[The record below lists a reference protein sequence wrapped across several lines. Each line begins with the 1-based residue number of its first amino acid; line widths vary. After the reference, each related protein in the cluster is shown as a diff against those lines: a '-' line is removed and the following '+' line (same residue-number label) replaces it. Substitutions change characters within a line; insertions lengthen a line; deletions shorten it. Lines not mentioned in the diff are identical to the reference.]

1 MIGLHPRFFG
11 FRHRHQSGA
20 GGVFAWAADLRR
32 LQDALAFLV
41 NNLDTICQ
49 IGFICAEATGIGSH
63 CAADNGALPAAI
75 IALANGRADNGTE
88 QEADTFGAYYQI
100 LPKVAESAQFD
111 PQMISAVW
119 YPLVLLGSWAEMILP
134 LFILLGLF
142 TRGAALGMIGFIIV
156 QPLTDIFGHGADA
169 TTIGGWFD
177 RVSDALILDQRLLWV
192 FLLLVLVVQGG
203 GRYALDHWLSIDKST
218 E

>member
-1 MIGLHPRFFG
+1 MF
-11 FRHRHQSGA
+11 
-20 GGVFAWAADLRR
+20 
-32 LQDALAFLV
+32 
-41 NNLDTICQ
+41 NL
-49 IGFICAEATGIGSH
+49 
-63 CAADNGALPAAI
+63 L
-75 IALANGRADNGTE
+75 L
-88 QEADTFGAYYQI
+88 GAYYQI
-100 LPKVAESAQFD
+100 LPKVAEAAQFD

-134 LFILLGLF
+134 LLILLGLI

-156 QPLTDIFGHGADA
+156 QSLTDIFGHGADA
-169 TTIGGWFD
+169 ATIGGWFD
-177 RVSDALILDQRLLWV
+177 RASDALILDQRLLWV

>member
-1 MIGLHPRFFG
+1 MF
-11 FRHRHQSGA
+11 
-20 GGVFAWAADLRR
+20 
-32 LQDALAFLV
+32 
-41 NNLDTICQ
+41 NL
-49 IGFICAEATGIGSH
+49 
-63 CAADNGALPAAI
+63 L
-75 IALANGRADNGTE
+75 L
-88 QEADTFGAYYQI
+88 GAYYQI
-100 LPKVAESAQFD
+100 LPKVAEAAQFD

-134 LFILLGLF
+134 LLILLGLF

-156 QPLTDIFGHGADA
+156 QSLTDIFGHGADA
-169 TTIGGWFD
+169 ATIGGWFD
-177 RVSDALILDQRLLWV
+177 RASDALILDQRLLWV

>member
-1 MIGLHPRFFG
+1 MF
-11 FRHRHQSGA
+11 
-20 GGVFAWAADLRR
+20 
-32 LQDALAFLV
+32 
-41 NNLDTICQ
+41 NL
-49 IGFICAEATGIGSH
+49 
-63 CAADNGALPAAI
+63 L
-75 IALANGRADNGTE
+75 L
-88 QEADTFGAYYQI
+88 GAYYQI
-100 LPKVAESAQFD
+100 LPKVAEAAQFH

-134 LFILLGLF
+134 LLILLGLF

-156 QPLTDIFGHGADA
+156 QSLTDIFGHGADA
-169 TTIGGWFD
+169 ATIGGWFD
-177 RVSDALILDQRLLWV
+177 RASDALILDQRLLWV

>member
-1 MIGLHPRFFG
+1 MF
-11 FRHRHQSGA
+11 
-20 GGVFAWAADLRR
+20 
-32 LQDALAFLV
+32 
-41 NNLDTICQ
+41 NL
-49 IGFICAEATGIGSH
+49 
-63 CAADNGALPAAI
+63 L
-75 IALANGRADNGTE
+75 L
-88 QEADTFGAYYQI
+88 GAYYQI
-100 LPKVAESAQFD
+100 LPKVAEAAQFD

-134 LFILLGLF
+134 LLILLGLF

-156 QPLTDIFGHGADA
+156 QSLTDIFRHGADA
-169 TTIGGWFD
+169 ATIGGWFD
-177 RVSDALILDQRLLWV
+177 RASDALILDQRLLWV

>member
-1 MIGLHPRFFG
+1 MF
-11 FRHRHQSGA
+11 
-20 GGVFAWAADLRR
+20 
-32 LQDALAFLV
+32 
-41 NNLDTICQ
+41 NL
-49 IGFICAEATGIGSH
+49 
-63 CAADNGALPAAI
+63 L
-75 IALANGRADNGTE
+75 L
-88 QEADTFGAYYQI
+88 GAYYQI
-100 LPKVAESAQFD
+100 LPKVAEAAQFD

-134 LFILLGLF
+134 LLILLGLF

-156 QPLTDIFGHGADA
+156 QSLTDVFGHGADA
-169 TTIGGWFD
+169 ATIGGWFD
-177 RVSDALILDQRLLWV
+177 RASDALILDQRLLWV

>member
-1 MIGLHPRFFG
+1 MF
-11 FRHRHQSGA
+11 
-20 GGVFAWAADLRR
+20 
-32 LQDALAFLV
+32 
-41 NNLDTICQ
+41 NLLLC
-49 IGFICAEATGIGSH
+49 
-63 CAADNGALPAAI
+63 
-75 IALANGRADNGTE
+75 
-88 QEADTFGAYYQI
+88 AYYQI
-100 LPKVAESAQFD
+100 LPKVAEAAQFD

-134 LFILLGLF
+134 LLILLGLF

-156 QPLTDIFGHGADA
+156 QSLTDIFGHGADA
-169 TTIGGWFD
+169 ATIGGWFD
-177 RVSDALILDQRLLWV
+177 RASDALILDQRLLWV